1 MAIPKE
7 VLPGFPKVRIVRD
20 GDQVVVAARGTPI
33 RETSSHVRV
42 CQFVMPA
49 LHEDPVVTALC
60 NNENSKNKLVF
71 TVYAVSVQHDMP
83 VKGFTLVGVH
93 LVWADANWKGTPDPD
108 DSRYLDSISTTVH
121 LHVVGRLAKPHG
133 AKPHGA
139 KPPAA
144 KPVARKAA
152 KKKPARRKP
161 GARLAARGR
170 AV

>member
-33 RETSSHVRV
+33 RETSSHVRA

-60 NNENSKNKLVF
+60 HNENSKNKLVF

-83 VKGFTLVGVH
+83 AKGFTLVGVH

-133 AKPHGA
+133 AKPLGA
-139 KPPAA
+139 KA
-144 KPVARKAA
+144 VARKAA
-152 KKKPARRKP
+152 KKKPARRKR
-161 GARLAARGR
+161 GARLAAASR

>member
-20 GDQVVVAARGTPI
+20 GDQVVLAARGTPI

-60 NNENSKNKLVF
+60 HNENSKNKLVF

-93 LVWADANWKGTPDPD
+93 LVWADANWKGTPDLD

-121 LHVVGRLAKPHG
+121 LHVVGRLAKP
-133 AKPHGA
+133 
-139 KPPAA
+139 PAA
-144 KPVARKAA
+144 KAVARKAA
-152 KKKPARRKP
+152 KKKPARRKR